1 LQKNEMAIQYGYLAL
16 FSPAYPLAPLLALI
30 NNIVEIRV
38 DAMKLCHAFRRPKWE
53 PCEDIGSWMSV
64 LSSIGFAAVM
74 VNSTMVAFV
83 GSKHS
88 VLGDRGLPDTT
99 HDDEEALLAEEMGG
113 FKARIQNSN
122 LWLYAVGIEHA
133 MLLLRIMVITVF
145 PDEPVW
151 LDEAREVLAYRLDDM
166 KDKESLESEMAVHNE
181 FLDKMDE
188 YDGED
193 HAPLEHLTT
202 RSIRAHM
209 EERKKGGG
217 KDKAKEKKEQ
227 KKTAVKVNNP
237 LQQAF
242 DNPMLG
248 QGDSDSDSDSDGDE
262 QKEQGLD

>member
-1 LQKNEMAIQYGYLAL
+1 
-16 FSPAYPLAPLLALI
+16 
-30 NNIVEIRV
+30 
-38 DAMKLCHAFRRPKWE
+38 
-53 PCEDIGSWMSV
+53 
-64 LSSIGFAAVM
+64 
-74 VNSTMVAFV
+74 
-83 GSKHS
+83 
-88 VLGDRGLPDTT
+88 
-99 HDDEEALLAEEMGG
+99 
-113 FKARIQNSN
+113 
-122 LWLYAVGIEHA
+122 
-133 MLLLRIMVITVF
+133 
-145 PDEPVW
+145 
-151 LDEAREVLAYRLDDM
+151 
-166 KDKESLESEMAVHNE
+166 
-181 FLDKMDE
+181 LDKMDE

>member
-1 LQKNEMAIQYGYLAL
+1 
-16 FSPAYPLAPLLALI
+16 
-30 NNIVEIRV
+30 
-38 DAMKLCHAFRRPKWE
+38 
-53 PCEDIGSWMSV
+53 
-64 LSSIGFAAVM
+64 
-74 VNSTMVAFV
+74 
-83 GSKHS
+83 
-88 VLGDRGLPDTT
+88 
-99 HDDEEALLAEEMGG
+99 
-113 FKARIQNSN
+113 
-122 LWLYAVGIEHA
+122 

-209 EERKKGGG
+209 EERKKGSG

-227 KKTAVKVNNP
+227 KKTAVK
-237 LQQAF
+237 
-242 DNPMLG
+242 
-248 QGDSDSDSDSDGDE
+248 
-262 QKEQGLD
+262 